1 MAVAMIVLA
10 LDMDIDADDGWTWLE
25 WFELQNCWNIVAGKE
40 HHGSNIMARNLQ
52 GIKALVGKE
61 TNKVASASMN
71 LLSSTPPLLPHAC
84 FIIVTCFA
92 LLHVPLLVNTSS

>member
-40 HHGSNIMARNLQ
+40 HHGTNINGKEHHGSNIMARNLQ

-71 LLSSTPPLLPHAC
+71 LLSSTPLLLMLA
-84 FIIVTCFA
+84 
-92 LLHVPLLVNTSS
+92 SSS